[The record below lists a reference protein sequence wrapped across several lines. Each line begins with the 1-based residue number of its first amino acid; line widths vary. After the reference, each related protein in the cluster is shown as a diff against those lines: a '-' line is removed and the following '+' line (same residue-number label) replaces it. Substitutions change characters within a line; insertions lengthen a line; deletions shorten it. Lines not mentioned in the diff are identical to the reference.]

1 MHTPDTHSPSNT
13 PRSVQ
18 RLRHPLKARLLD
30 VLRVQRISPNFVN
43 VTLGGAALESFY
55 SASFDDHLKLMVPAP
70 GQSAVVPRFG
80 EQGPEWPADAVRP
93 TLRDYTPRRYNA
105 ATGELDVEFALHGE
119 GPAAEWAAQAAPGQ
133 QVGIGGPRGSFVV
146 PVDYDWHLLI
156 GDETALPAIAR
167 RLEELPASTRAI
179 VLVQLDDAAD
189 QRELHSAA
197 PVSVQWVAPGTE
209 PLLAAVQALQLP
221 AGEGYAWAAGE
232 AQAMAAV
239 RRVLVGQHGLDKD
252 HVRAAAYWKRGA
264 ADHHET
270 LSD

>member
-1 MHTPDTHSPSNT
+1 MTPNIDSPSVAA
-13 PRSVQ
+13 RSVQ

-30 VLRVQRISPNFVN
+30 VLRVQRISPHFVN
-43 VTLGGAALESFY
+43 VTLGGPALEGFY
-55 SASFDDHLKLMVPAP
+55 SASFDDHLKLMVPLP
-70 GQSAVVPRFG
+70 GQPAVVPHFG
-80 EQGPEWPADAVRP
+80 EHGPEWPEGAVRP

-105 ATGELDVEFALHGE
+105 AAGELEVEFALHGD

-146 PVDYDWHLLI
+146 PIDYDWHLLI

-167 RLEELPASTRAI
+167 RLEELPASTQAI
-179 VLVQLDDAAD
+179 VLVQLGDAAD
-189 QRELHSAA
+189 RRALPSAA
-197 PVSVQWVAPGTE
+197 RLSVQWLAPGTE
-209 PLLAAVQALQLP
+209 ALLAAVQALQLP

-239 RRVLVGQHGLDKD
+239 RRVLVNQHGLDKD

-264 ADHHET
+264 ANHHEN

>member
-1 MHTPDTHSPSNT
+1 MTAPGMTPATSAS
-13 PRSVQ
+13 RSVQ
-18 RLRHPLKARLLD
+18 RLRHPLKARRLD
-30 VLRVQRISPNFVN
+30 VLRVQRISPHFVN
-43 VTLGGAALESFY
+43 VTLGGAALEGFY
-55 SASFDDHLKLMVPAP
+55 SASFDDHLKLMIPPP
-70 GQSAVVPRFG
+70 GQPLAVPHFG
-80 EQGPEWPADAVRP
+80 EHGPEWPEAAVRP

-146 PVDYDWHLLI
+146 PLDYDWHLLI

-167 RLEELPASTRAI
+167 RLEELPASTQAM

-189 QRELHSAA
+189 QRALHSAA
-197 PVSVQWVAPGTE
+197 RLSVQWLAPGTE
-209 PLLAAVQALQLP
+209 VLLAAVQALPLP

-239 RRVLVGQHGLDKD
+239 RRVLVGQHGLDKN
-252 HVRAAAYWKRGA
+252 HVRVAAYWKRGT